1 MQSLRI
7 IDNDFESSYFVT
19 SSDWECT
26 TIASNHEEAAST
38 CLEKMLKKYGDNL
51 KISPAIISLNCTGY
65 SLNFHEDHAKIA
77 STAFILSNI
86 GRHDLAKKLNKIL
99 PK

>member
-1 MQSLRI
+1 MQSIRLI
-7 IDNDFESSYFVT
+7 NNDFENSYFIT
-19 SSDWECT
+19 SSNWECT
-26 TIASNHEEAAST
+26 TVATNHEEAASS

-51 KISPAIISLNCTGY
+51 QLSPAIISINCTGY
-65 SLNFHEDHAKIA
+65 SLNFHQDHANIL